1 MRKLFI
7 YLILK
12 TAQLRCIFFNWW
24 FYVREGFESANKTIK
39 YGKHHVFEKGSF
51 ESFVEDIDN
60 IIKYNWTQAESPM
73 RNFQVKMAQSCKNAL
88 DSWHKLSS

>member
-7 YLILK
+7 YLFLK

-24 FYVREGFESANKTIK
+24 FYVREGFENANKTIK
-39 YGKHHVFEKGSF
+39 CGKHHVFEKDEF
-51 ESFVEDIDN
+51 ESFVRDIDN
-60 IIKYNWTQAESPM
+60 IVKYNWIQTISPT
-73 RNFQVKMAQSCKNAL
+73 RRFKIKIAQSCKNAL

>member
-1 MRKLFI
+1 MRKIFI

-12 TAQLRCIFFNWW
+12 TAHLRCIFFNWW

-39 YGKHHVFEKGSF
+39 CGKYHVFQKRAF

-60 IIKYNWTQAESPM
+60 IVKYNWTQTTSPM
-73 RNFQVKMAQSCKNAL
+73 RRFQIKMALSCKNAL